1 MKLYEINAE
10 LLEVLS
16 TVDENG
22 ELSEEA
28 FERFAQLQIL
38 EQDKIEG
45 TALYFKQLGYE
56 TDVLKQEEN
65 VLKARRI
72 SKEKLA
78 DKLKDYLSFYM
89 TSGGKDKFETSKVV
103 ISFRKSTTCNIFNED
118 LIPKEYKEPQPDKI
132 LKADIKS
139 AIKAGAAVPGAENVE
154 NKNIQIK

>member
-78 DKLKDYLSFYM
+78 DKLKDYLSF
-89 TSGGKDKFETSKVV
+89 
-103 ISFRKSTTCNIFNED
+103 I
-118 LIPKEYKEPQPDKI
+118 
-132 LKADIKS
+132 
-139 AIKAGAAVPGAENVE
+139 
-154 NKNIQIK
+154 